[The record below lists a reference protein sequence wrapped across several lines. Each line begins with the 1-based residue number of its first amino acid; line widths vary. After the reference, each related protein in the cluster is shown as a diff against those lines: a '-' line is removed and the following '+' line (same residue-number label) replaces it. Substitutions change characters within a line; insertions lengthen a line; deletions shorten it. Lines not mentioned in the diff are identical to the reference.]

1 MLLTSEK
8 TFKKI
13 LNIKNLIKDNLSLL
27 ILIPTIF
34 GGAIQFIQLSAISPS
49 LIKFFSLNQL
59 IIDGLFIIIYFSLI
73 IALPYYIAYKTMS
86 FTKNLPPKKL
96 KIIRFI
102 FILLIII
109 TFLFNIFFHKL
120 FSINNIYEILSQFI
134 SFFIYGCGFFIRSH
148 KDLNNFSNDEEKKIN
163 QLNIFILITILI
175 MGLILASS
183 SFIKTMNSIPIDNFE
198 LLEKKYKSKGK
209 LEILYFNDKY
219 IFFKIKSTKESSTKI
234 HIEKMESVL

>member
-27 ILIPTIF
+27 ILIPTIL
-34 GGAIQFIQLSAISPS
+34 GGAIQFIQLSVISPS

-73 IALPYYIAYKTMS
+73 IVLPYFIAYKTMS
-86 FTKNLPPKKL
+86 FTKKLSPKKL
-96 KIIRFI
+96 KIIRII
-102 FILLIII
+102 FIILIII
-109 TFLFNIFFHKL
+109 TFLFNVFFHKL
-120 FSINNIYEILSQFI
+120 FSINNIYEFLSQFI
-134 SFFIYGCGFFIRSH
+134 SFYIYGCGFFIRSPE
-148 KDLNNFSNDEEKKIN
+148 DLNNFSNIEEKKIN
-163 QLNIFILITILI
+163 QLNIYMLITILV
-175 MGLILASS
+175 MGLLLASL
-183 SFIKTMNSIPIDNFE
+183 SFIKIMSFIPIDNFE
-198 LLEKKYKSKGK
+198 LLEKKYKSRGK

-219 IFFKIKSTKESSTKI
+219 IFFKIKSTKESNTKI